1 MQVINDVYFQKSSN
15 ALNNLQTTFDEIKND
30 QDKLV
35 SEFVKKVDNYML
47 DMLRE
52 LDQINIEAN
61 VIIELF

>member
-1 MQVINDVYFQKSSN
+1 MHFQKSSD

-30 QDKLV
+30 QDKLI

-47 DMLRE
+47 EIIRE
-52 LDQINIEAN
+52 LDIINIEAN